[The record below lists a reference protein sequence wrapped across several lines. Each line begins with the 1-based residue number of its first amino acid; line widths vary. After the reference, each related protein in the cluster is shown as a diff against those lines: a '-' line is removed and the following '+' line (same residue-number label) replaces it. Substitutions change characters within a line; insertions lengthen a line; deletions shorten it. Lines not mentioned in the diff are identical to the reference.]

1 MRYFLAFLICTTL
14 LLTSCENDPLKSVDV
29 SEEKIDFKSSR
40 FDQKLFNVDF
50 SNALAARQQLYQ
62 EYGEFLCDYMEVIL
76 QVAPCTPDST
86 FLALRPF
93 VQHPNMSALEMEI
106 NKVHTAE
113 EITKYDEGFADALKH
128 WHHYFPDSIVPNVVY
143 MNSGLNFS
151 AYSTD
156 KNIGVGL
163 DFFLGANDSITN
175 LLPVDLFPNYFK
187 EDMDPQFVV
196 VNSVKD
202 FCWHQCNKNG
212 GNLPNSDL
220 LNVIIQQGKVM
231 YLLDALVPEVEDST
245 KMNWRKDQLEWAQKN
260 EFKVWKEIAKQEVL
274 FNKDGVQNLKWI
286 DFGPFTNVEAVPQ
299 DSPPQL
305 GIWVGWN
312 IVRAYM
318 KQHKEV
324 TLSDLIKDKD
334 MQKILA
340 AYKPSH

>member
-14 LLTSCENDPLKSVDV
+14 LLTSCENDPLKSLDV
-29 SEEKIDFKSSR
+29 SEEKIAFKSSR

-76 QVAPCTPDST
+76 GAARCKPDSA

-93 VQHPNMSALEMEI
+93 VKDPYIIALQKEI
-106 NKVHTAE
+106 NKVHSNQ
-113 EITKYDEGFADALKH
+113 EIAQYDEGFADALKH
-128 WHHYFPDSIVPNVVY
+128 WRHYFPDSLVPNIIY

-151 AYSTD
+151 VYCTD
-156 KNIGVGL
+156 ENIAVGL
-163 DFFLGANDSITN
+163 DFFLGANDSITK
-175 LLPVDLFPNYFK
+175 LLPVNLFPNYFK
-187 EDMDPQFVV
+187 EDMDPRFVV
-196 VNSVKD
+196 INSVKD

-212 GNLPNSDL
+212 GNLPDSDL
-220 LNVIIQQGKVM
+220 LEIIIQQGKVM
-231 YLLDALVPEVEDST
+231 YLLDALVPQAQDST
-245 KMNWRKDQLEWAQKN
+245 KMNWRKDQLEWAQQN
-260 EFKVWKEIAKQEVL
+260 EFNVWKKMAKQDVL
-274 FNKDGVQNLKWI
+274 FSKDGVQNLKWI
-286 DFGPFTNVEAVPQ
+286 DFAPFTNVEAVPQ

-305 GIWVGWN
+305 GIWLGWN

-334 MQKILA
+334 AQKILA